1 VEFVKV
7 TAAAIPPAI
16 PPPIKI
22 KSMKPI
28 IIQAPLE
35 QPQQHCVFQHVRYY
49 SSCLLISNDVVSFY
63 FSTE

>member
-1 VEFVKV
+1 VEFVKL
-7 TAAAIPPAI
+7 TPAAIPPAM

-22 KSMKPI
+22 KSMMPI

-49 SSCLLISNDVVSFY
+49 SSYLLISKDVVLFY
-63 FSTE
+63 FSKE